1 MKSQLCTSGNLK
13 NIMSVKKAVVEYT
26 QYDFIYIK
34 FKTRKSEQ
42 YIVKNKTW
50 DDSVSNRKGRNDKHK
65 IQGRG

>member
-1 MKSQLCTSGNLK
+1 
-13 NIMSVKKAVVEYT
+13 MSVKKAVVEYT